1 MKRVRYLI
9 CIILGIILCSLF
21 TVSDNSFQFTPTIH
35 FKDGGNF
42 FDLERQCFNK
52 IQCEHTE
59 ADLGFK
65 AKMLEKC
72 LADVG
77 WHVGGLKIGQTYIRF
92 RPWVISLITHPKND
106 GRPFTYKAN

>member
-1 MKRVRYLI
+1 
-9 CIILGIILCSLF
+9 
-21 TVSDNSFQFTPTIH
+21 
-35 FKDGGNF
+35 
-42 FDLERQCFNK
+42 
-52 IQCEHTE
+52 
-59 ADLGFK
+59 LGFK